1 MKKTSLCLLTAFVL
15 WTAAVCAVDVQPV
28 GPMDSAVGF
37 AGLNRWFHSL
47 TGVHME
53 LYILTDWLSL
63 LPVGLGL
70 GFAGLGLCQWVR
82 RRKLRLVD
90 GDILALGGFYLTV
103 LAVYLLFEELA
114 VNHRPV
120 LIDGVLEASYPS
132 STTVLVLCVGLTALR
147 QFSRRIRNK
156 SLRRCVCTSLLVYTV
171 AMVLGRLL
179 SGVHWLSDI
188 VGGVLI
194 SGALVAGYCRVCGI
208 AWAERPGGG

>member
-1 MKKTSLCLLTAFVL
+1 MKKTFLCLLAAFVL
-15 WTAAVCAVDVQPV
+15 WTAAVYAVDVQPV

-47 TGVHME
+47 TGVHMG

-70 GFAGLGLCQWVR
+70 GFAGLGLCQWVQ

-90 GDILALGGFYLTV
+90 GDILALGGFYLVV
-103 LAVYLLFEELA
+103 LAVYLLFEKAA

-120 LIDGVLEASYPS
+120 LINGCLEASYPS

-147 QFSRRIRNK
+147 QFSRRIR
-156 SLRRCVCTSLLVYTV
+156 SRPLRRWVCTSLLVYTI

-194 SGALVAGYCRVCGI
+194 SGALTAGYCWVCGRI
-208 AWAERPGGG
+208 CRR

>member
-28 GPMDSAVGF
+28 GPMGSPVGL
-37 AGLNRWFHSL
+37 AGLNRWFHGL
-47 TGVHME
+47 TGVHMR
-53 LYILTDWLSL
+53 LYILTDWQSL

-70 GFAGLGLCQWVR
+70 GFAGLGLCQWIR

-90 GDILALGGFYLTV
+90 GDILALGGFYLAV

-132 STTVLVLCVGLTALR
+132 STTVLVLCVGLTALW
-147 QFSRRIRNK
+147 QLNRRIRRK
-156 SLRRCVCTSLLVYTV
+156 TLRRWVCAWLLVYTI
-171 AMVLGRLL
+171 AMVLGRLV

-194 SGALVAGYCRVCGI
+194 SGGLVSGYRWVCSRIRQG
-208 AWAERPGGG
+208 